1 MVERPRSEAGAAAAD
16 AGPLERIAPRPLR
29 PLVALARLD
38 KPTGIWLLLWP
49 CLWAVGLASDG
60 LPDLGLLVLF
70 AAGAVVMRAAG
81 CTYNDILD
89 RDIDAR
95 VARTRGRP
103 LPSGAVSLGGAAAFM
118 AVLLAAGLA
127 ILLHLNLFAILLG
140 LGSLLLVFAYPLAK
154 RVTHWPQAFLGLTF
168 NYGALLGWAAV
179 REGLDWPA
187 APLYVAGIAWTLG
200 YDTIYAHQD
209 RQDDALAGV
218 KSSALA
224 LGAHTR
230 PWLIGFYAAT
240 TAGLA
245 AAGVLASMTWPYF
258 IGVSVAALA
267 LAWQAWRVRIDDPA
281 DCLTKFKA
289 NGWTGLAVFT
299 GIVAARALG

>member
-1 MVERPRSEAGAAAAD
+1 MVERPRSEAGAAAD
-16 AGPLERIAPRPLR
+16 AGPLERIAPRSLR
-29 PLVALARLD
+29 PFVALARLD
-38 KPTGIWLLLWP
+38 KPIGIWLLLWP

-103 LPSGAVSLGGAAAFM
+103 LPSGAVSLGGAAVFM

-154 RVTHWPQAFLGLTF
+154 RVTYWPQAFLGLTF
-168 NYGALLGWAAV
+168 NYGALLGWAAA

-209 RQDDALAGV
+209 RRDDALVGV

-230 PWLIGFYAAT
+230 PWLVGFYAAT

-245 AAGVLASMTWPYF
+245 AAGVLASMAWPYF
-258 IGVSVAALA
+258 VGVSIAALA
-267 LAWQAWRVRIDDPA
+267 LAWQTWRVRIDDPA
-281 DCLTKFKA
+281 DCLAKFKA
-289 NGWTGLAVFT
+289 NGWIGLAVFT

>member
-1 MVERPRSEAGAAAAD
+1 MVERPRSEAGAAAD
-16 AGPLERIAPRPLR
+16 AGPLGRLAPRPLR
-29 PLVALARLD
+29 PFVALARLD
-38 KPTGIWLLLWP
+38 KPIGIWLLLWP

-118 AVLLAAGLA
+118 AVLLVAGLA

-154 RVTHWPQAFLGLTF
+154 RVTYWPQAFLGLTF
-168 NYGALLGWAAV
+168 NYGALLGWSAV

-209 RQDDALAGV
+209 RRDDALAGV

-230 PWLIGFYAAT
+230 PWLVGFYAAT

-245 AAGVLASMTWPYF
+245 AAGVLASMAWPYF
-258 IGVSVAALA
+258 VGVSIAALA
-267 LAWQAWRVRIDDPA
+267 LAWQTWRVRIDDPA
-281 DCLTKFKA
+281 DCLAKFKA
-289 NGWTGLAVFT
+289 NGWIGLAVFT
-299 GIVAARALG
+299 GIVAERALG

>member
-1 MVERPRSEAGAAAAD
+1 MVERPRSEAGAAAD
-16 AGPLERIAPRPLR
+16 AGPLGRLAPRPLR
-29 PLVALARLD
+29 PFVALARLD
-38 KPTGIWLLLWP
+38 KPIGIWLLLWP

-89 RDIDAR
+89 RDIDVR

-103 LPSGAVSLGGAAAFM
+103 LPSGAVSLGGAAVFM

-154 RVTHWPQAFLGLTF
+154 RVTYWPQAFLGLTF

-209 RQDDALAGV
+209 RRDDALAGV

-230 PWLIGFYAAT
+230 PWLVGFYAAT

-245 AAGVLASMTWPYF
+245 AAGVLASMAWPYF
-258 IGVSVAALA
+258 VGVSIAALA
-267 LAWQAWRVRIDDPA
+267 LAWQTWRVRIDDPA
-281 DCLTKFKA
+281 DCLAKFKA
-289 NGWTGLAVFT
+289 NGWIGLAVFT